1 MGQRNRQHLFSFG
14 NSHDVSR
21 PGNRRTIRDD
31 LQMLLA
37 VGLTQALGIPADDHK
52 LPTRFRQIA
61 CQRLPE
67 ATGGACD
74 QCDFLHADSCF
85 KVLFELDP
93 RGN

>member
-1 MGQRNRQHLFSFG
+1 MKNNNWVRGA
-14 NSHDVSR
+14 
-21 PGNRRTIRDD
+21 
-31 LQMLLA
+31 MLLA

-52 LPTRFRQIA
+52 LPTGFCQIA

-74 QCDFLHADSCF
+74 QCDFLHVDSCF
-85 KVLFELDP
+85 KVLFEFDP